1 MAIENDRQSLRDY
14 GIRKKRY
21 KRRRNALIIAV
32 ILMVIIGAGLYVI
45 SLYNRQYQSMVVMNT
60 ADITA
65 SDAVGYLEYGNSIIK
80 YGMNGVVAMDKNGKL
95 LWNGSYELQEPLVD
109 TCGKYVVV
117 AGKGTKEV
125 YVFNNKGLAGEFNTD
140 FNILKVEV
148 GSQGHVLAMME
159 DKNTN
164 YIRLYDIDG
173 TVIYEIISD
182 IKTVGYPLDAA
193 LSYDGR
199 KVVTSYISF
208 TDGKLKNILSFY
220 NFGEVGQNYTN
231 QLVGCIIYEDGTIAP
246 KVEFVNNN
254 TVSVYTDTG
263 FVLYAMEQIPS
274 EIIAHK
280 INGQIRSIIS
290 NEKYVGLVTQ
300 AEGASAKKLSLF
312 DLSGKKILEKELD
325 FNYEKIYL
333 SNGEI
338 IMHDNMSCLIMKLNG
353 KIKFRHTF
361 DSNIKAIY
369 SANRL
374 DQYFLAEEKAIRVIQ
389 LKE

>member
-1 MAIENDRQSLRDY
+1 MAIEYERQSLRDY
-14 GIRKKRY
+14 GIRKKKY
-21 KRRRNALIIAV
+21 KRRRNAVIIAV
-32 ILMVIIGAGLYVI
+32 ILIMIIGAGIYVI
-45 SLYNRQYQSMVVMNT
+45 NLYNRNYQSMVVMST
-60 ADITA
+60 ADIKA
-65 SDAVGYLEYGNSIIK
+65 DDAAGYIEYGNSIIK

-109 TCGKYVVV
+109 TCGKYAVV

-125 YVFNNKGLAGEFNTD
+125 YIFNNKGLAGEYNTD
-140 FNILKVEV
+140 YNILKVEV

-159 DKNTN
+159 NGNTN
-164 YIRLYDIDG
+164 YIRLYDVDG

-208 TDGKLKNILSFY
+208 NDGKLKNILSFY

-274 EIIAHK
+274 EIITQK
-280 INGQIRSIIS
+280 VQGQIRSIIS

-300 AEGASAKKLSLF
+300 AEGTNTKTLSLY
-312 DLSGKKILEKELD
+312 DLAGKKVLEKELD

-361 DSNIKAIY
+361 DSNINAIY
-369 SANRL
+369 SINRR